1 MPVHKLKDHKQWTH
15 IGFDGK
21 LQFRKPI
28 DIPFVTYS
36 NHLPCVE
43 VNTYM
48 RTLVMTN
55 KKQGTL
61 RSKAHNINHL
71 VRFVE
76 AQPIVSK
83 FSQLSDSTFRLF
95 VQNLQVER
103 EASGELKR
111 SNNTVISIAR
121 SCIDFLCFVQSFHD
135 LSNFI
140 GTDKSN
146 SIQII
151 EKPYKHKPEGYKGFV
166 EGVRQT
172 HSAFPTPDAK
182 KKRHPVSEEDALKVW
197 NYIKTQPSKDK
208 RKRDMALYTAMEQLG
223 ARVSELH
230 LIKWSD
236 YEGARRTGSLKLT
249 TLKRKDDQSTRYIP
263 VPSVLLTSISDY
275 GKVRKKVMKKKKV
288 KHDFLYI
295 SLTTGKP
302 LTADSWT
309 TYINGWQKELGI
321 EGAISPHLWR
331 HAFVTDKLKE
341 LILTNAEI
349 NSKDDFRK
357 HLLHTATF
365 KQQLQQWTGHTNLSS
380 LDTYID
386 LVFADLN
393 GYTTVYNAVSLSS
406 SVKLVERQIEALE
419 GQITNKEITT
429 TAALI
434 EIKHLLNAFQAD
446 IDKCIEDSSISQRC
460 R

>member
-1 MPVHKLKDHKQWTH
+1 MPIHKLKDHKQWTH
-15 IGFDGK
+15 IGFNGK

-43 VNTYM
+43 ANAYI

-55 KKQGTL
+55 KKQGTI
-61 RSKAHNINHL
+61 RSKVHNINHL
-71 VRFVE
+71 IRFVE
-76 AQPIVSK
+76 TQPIIIK
-83 FSQLSDSTFRLF
+83 FSQLTDSTFRLF
-95 VQNLQVER
+95 IQSLQGER
-103 EASGELKR
+103 EANGELKR

-121 SCIDFLCFVQSFHD
+121 SCVDFLCFVQSFHD
-135 LSNFI
+135 LINFI

-151 EKPYKHKPEGYKGFV
+151 EKTYKHKPEGYKGFI
-166 EGVRQT
+166 EGVVKT
-172 HSAFPTPDAK
+172 HSAFPTSDAK
-182 KKRHPVSEEDALKVW
+182 KKRHPVSADDALKIW
-197 NYIKTQPSKDK
+197 NHIKTQPSKDK

-223 ARVSELH
+223 ARVQELS
-230 LIKWSD
+230 LIKWND
-236 YEGARRTGSLKLT
+236 YEDARRTGSLKLT
-249 TLKRKDDQSTRYIP
+249 TLKRRDDKTNRYIP
-263 VPSVLLTSISDY
+263 VPSVLLRSFSDY

-288 KHDFLYI
+288 KHDFLFI
-295 SLTTGKP
+295 SLTTGNP

-309 TYINGWQKELGI
+309 TYINGWQKNLGI
-321 EGAISPHLWR
+321 KGTISPHLWR
-331 HAFVTDKLKE
+331 HAFVTEKLKE
-341 LILTNAEI
+341 LILINAEI

-393 GYTTVYNAVSLSS
+393 GYTAVYNAVALMS

-419 GQITNKEITT
+419 EQITSKEITA
-429 TAALI
+429 TAALT
-434 EIKHLLNAFQAD
+434 EIKYLLNAFQAD
-446 IDKCIEDSSISQRC
+446 IDKCIDNAAISQHH
-460 R
+460 

>member
-1 MPVHKLKDHKQWTH
+1 MPVHKLLDHKQWTH
-15 IGFDGK
+15 IGFDGS
-21 LQFRKPI
+21 LQLRKPI
-28 DIPFVTYS
+28 DIPFITYS
-36 NHLPCVE
+36 NHLPCIE
-43 VNTYM
+43 ANAYI
-48 RTLVMTN
+48 RTLIMTN

-61 RSKAHNINHL
+61 RSKAHDVHHL
-71 VRFVE
+71 LRFVE
-76 AQPIVSK
+76 ALTTVTK
-83 FSQLSDSTFRLF
+83 FSQLNDSTFRLF

-103 EASGELKR
+103 EANGELKR

-121 SCIDFLCFVQSFHD
+121 SCIDFLFFVQSFHD

-146 SIQII
+146 SIRII
-151 EKPYKHKPEGYKGFV
+151 EKTYKLTPEGYKGYV
-166 EGVRQT
+166 KGIRKT

-182 KKRHPVSEEDALKVW
+182 KKRHPVSEDDALKIW
-197 NYIKTQPSKDK
+197 NHIKTQSSKDR

-223 ARVSELH
+223 ARVQELG

-236 YEGARRTGSLKLT
+236 YEDARRTGSLRLT
-249 TLKRKDDQSTRYIP
+249 TLKRRDDKTTRYIP
-263 VPSVLLTSISDY
+263 VPNVLLTSISDY
-275 GKVRKKVMKKKKV
+275 GKVRKKVMKKKKI
-288 KHDFLYI
+288 KHDFLFI

-302 LTADSWT
+302 IAADSWT
-309 TYINGWQKELGI
+309 TYINNWQKELGI

-341 LILTNAEI
+341 LILTDAEI
-349 NSKDDFRK
+349 NSKDDFRRR
-357 HLLHTATF
+357 LLHTATF

-393 GYTTVYNAVSLSS
+393 GYTAVYNAVSLSS
-406 SVKLVERQIEALE
+406 SVTLVVRQIEVLE
-419 GQITNKEITT
+419 EQITKKELTT

-434 EIKHLLNAFQAD
+434 EAKNLLNAFKSD
-446 IDKCIEDSSISQRC
+446 IEKCTEGAPIKHQKL
-460 R
+460 